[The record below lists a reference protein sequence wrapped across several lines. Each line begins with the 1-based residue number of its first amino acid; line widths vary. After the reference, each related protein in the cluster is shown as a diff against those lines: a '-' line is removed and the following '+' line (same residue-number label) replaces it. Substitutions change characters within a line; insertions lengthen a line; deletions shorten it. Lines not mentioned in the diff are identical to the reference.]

1 MSSVPISKSKRGF
14 LVLVLFTSTILIL
27 VLASVLINNA
37 NFDNNRIN
45 DTYSGTISLTNEET
59 VYLNITFDGQ
69 GHLNG
74 SIFFD
79 NETRNFDNM
88 EYVCFQSQVEFS
100 IYFFN
105 ETESIDF
112 IFVGEISDSDLLIS
126 GDAQYNLNGTDI
138 KHGTF
143 HLSRVS

>member
-1 MSSVPISKSKRGF
+1 MSSVQSSKSKRGF
-14 LVLVLFTSTILIL
+14 LVLVFFTATILTL
-27 VLASVLINNA
+27 VLASVLINTA
-37 NFDNNRIN
+37 NFDNSRIN

-74 SIFFD
+74 SILFE
-79 NETRNFDNM
+79 NETRDFENM

-112 IFVGEISDSDLLIS
+112 IFVGDISDSNDLI
-126 GDAQYNLNGTDI
+126 GGTAQYSKNDTDF
-138 KHGTF
+138 KHGNYY
-143 HLSRVS
+143 LSRIS